1 MTDEEVICGYT
12 EEVSTTRFV
21 YISIG
26 GIIALLGCVFNLL
39 LLYLFTF
46 RQLANS
52 PPQLYPAILA
62 FLDTLLCFFFLMI
75 FVVDVNMIYN
85 KSEYLFLLFHR
96 YIIITFITAKLVQFL
111 IPYLLMLGTL
121 ERYTWIDNKH
131 NKMVI
136 LQPKYRPFTLGG
148 LLLGAILLRV
158 PSAMALTITEFRKC
172 PDFFR
177 TLAVDVEEWAQVSTV
192 YMVYDVYGIACLQT
206 FCPFL
211 CLMALNLVIVNKLAK
226 LDAQQCPTKEIKDS
240 PTKRKRSRILSSL
253 RIGKIQITSTVRNA
267 IYTMVAIVTTYLI
280 SNSLHILLTLLEVTK
295 ASILVDEHDPYKA
308 SNLYTLLGDA
318 VSLLYMISSA
328 IRVLIYTYCNPAIR
342 HQLFSFLGL
351 RKDRK
356 DSDQSRIIIA
366 SPLYIEGQLSNS
378 V

>member
-1 MTDEEVICGYT
+1 MTDQEEVICGYT

-131 NKMVI
+131 NKMAI

-177 TLAVDVEEWAQVSTV
+177 TLAVDVEEWAQV
-192 YMVYDVYGIACLQT
+192 
-206 FCPFL
+206 
-211 CLMALNLVIVNKLAK
+211 N
-226 LDAQQCPTKEIKDS
+226 
-240 PTKRKRSRILSSL
+240 
-253 RIGKIQITSTVRNA
+253 
-267 IYTMVAIVTTYLI
+267 
-280 SNSLHILLTLLEVTK
+280 LLE
-295 ASILVDEHDPYKA
+295 
-308 SNLYTLLGDA
+308 
-318 VSLLYMISSA
+318 
-328 IRVLIYTYCNPAIR
+328 
-342 HQLFSFLGL
+342 LF
-351 RKDRK
+351 
-356 DSDQSRIIIA
+356 
-366 SPLYIEGQLSNS
+366 
-378 V
+378 

>member
-1 MTDEEVICGYT
+1 MTDYEVTCGYT
-12 EEVSTTRFV
+12 EEVSMARFI
-21 YISIG
+21 YISVG
-26 GIIALLGCVFNLL
+26 GIVACVGCICNII

-96 YIIITFITAKLVQFL
+96 YIIVTFCTAKLVQFL
-111 IPYLLMLGTL
+111 IPYMLMLGTL

-131 NKMVI
+131 NKMAI

-148 LLLGAILLRV
+148 LVLGAIMLRV
-158 PSAMALTITEFRKC
+158 PSALALKITDFPKC

-177 TLAVDVEEWAQVSTV
+177 TLAVDVEEWAQVSTL
-192 YMVYDVYGIACLQT
+192 YTIHDVYGIACLQT

-211 CLMALNLVIVNKLAK
+211 CLMVLNLVIVNKLAK
-226 LDAQQCPTKEIKDS
+226 IDAQQFPTKEMKGS
-240 PTKRKRSRILSSL
+240 PTRRKRSRVLSSL
-253 RIGKIQITSTVRNA
+253 RITKLQITSTVRNA
-267 IYTMVAIVTTYLI
+267 IYTMVAIVSTYLI

-295 ASILVDEHDPYKA
+295 ASVLVDENDPYKA
-308 SNLYTLLGDA
+308 SLLYTLLGDA
-318 VSLLYMISSA
+318 VSILYMISSA
-328 IRVLIYTYCNPAIR
+328 VRILIYTYCNPAIR
-342 HQLFSFLGL
+342 HQLFSFFGV

-366 SPLYIEGQLSNS
+366 SPLLIEGILSDS